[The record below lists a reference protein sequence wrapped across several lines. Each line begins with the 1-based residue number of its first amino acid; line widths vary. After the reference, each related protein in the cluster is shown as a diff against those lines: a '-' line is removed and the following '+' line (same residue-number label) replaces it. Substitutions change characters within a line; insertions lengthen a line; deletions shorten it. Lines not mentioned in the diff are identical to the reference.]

1 MNPTEN
7 GTSLFFIT
15 LFCDISIDLKGGK
28 YFSARNFFRALTF
41 LLTFL
46 LRFRKFWL
54 TSWAWNAEIYQNKE
68 HKSTEY
74 PILGREKAEMERW
87 PEFIGRKMK
96 FGHQLTA
103 SWAHNDKPSTSFFIP
118 KLGPINHVNVQ
129 LVARRLRITAK
140 RPFMIASNSSRIQN
154 PFCMFSL
161 KTQSPK
167 V

>member
-7 GTSLFFIT
+7 GTSFFIH
-15 LFCDISIDLKGGK
+15 
-28 YFSARNFFRALTF
+28 YFSSVISQLISRAENIPQLETF
-41 LLTFL
+41 SGHSPSYLPFYYV
-46 LRFRKFWL
+46 FRKFWL

-68 HKSTEY
+68 HRAQN
-74 PILGREKAEMERW
+74 ILFSAEKKLKWNVDQSLSAEKWNSGISWQRH
-87 PEFIGRKMK
+87 EFINL
-96 FGHQLTA
+96 QLL
-103 SWAHNDKPSTSFFIP
+103 FFIP

-140 RPFMIASNSSRIQN
+140 RPFMIPSNSSRIPN
-154 PFCMFSL
+154 PFCMFSI